1 MRTSKRLHATLFIA
15 FCLHQCATV
24 LAMQQ
29 CVPLPGKGGRRLNK
43 VHHPT
48 KMYRSASQRQ
58 RRLNEAACATI
69 SNSETM
75 SPASLCNK
83 NMNALYTGTL
93 KLHPEEHYCAGQV
106 CACIDAAACCQV
118 SGGEVGPTSAGL
130 PGSTQQGSIQGS
142 ATPSPAPAG
151 TTQSAPSP
159 APAGTTQS
167 APSETGQV
175 SGGEVGPTSSA
186 GLPGSTQ
193 QGSIQGSTAPSPAPA
208 GTTQSAPSPA
218 PAGTTQ
224 SAPSETGAES
234 SGHET
239 DHPFECASES
249 TAWGTVGQ
257 DTPKIKSL
265 FKSSPGCYY
274 YNYPICT
281 GYLKQENQGDTPA
294 FTKKELVFE
303 TRPLGPCSNC
313 PTADQNKSRSFPRV
327 YQRLQAGPGNTTF
340 LLVLISKLKS
350 TDPNDSSIP
359 TNFTAQSL
367 SWDILAYPAYT
378 KEETDNDATLRNDP
392 EQMKL
397 GYFKPYTPTCTVCAN
412 GLGSVA
418 DGCSLFNACVSD
430 IESPGKEAACSKLL
444 GNNTGVSPYVIDGCM
459 SRGFCIPTY
468 KRYCNTLNVS
478 HEDVNL
484 QDGAATGE
492 EWNIWG
498 GWKQKNNVRAKNI
511 NEYQIHGAEVGED
524 TWRVKL
530 GGYLEQ
536 GQVEVGKDYNIEVN
550 TRSTAS
556 GNIDQKITTASSD
569 VFLYRWTNF
578 QGKSLV
584 FSRCNHIPP
593 F

>member
-1 MRTSKRLHATLFIA
+1 
-15 FCLHQCATV
+15 
-24 LAMQQ
+24 MQQ

-151 TTQSAPSP
+151 TTQSAPS
-159 APAGTTQS
+159 
-167 APSETGQV
+167 
-175 SGGEVGPTSSA
+175 
-186 GLPGSTQ
+186 
-193 QGSIQGSTAPSPAPA
+193 
-208 GTTQSAPSPA
+208 
-218 PAGTTQ
+218 
-224 SAPSETGAES
+224 ETGAES

-265 FKSSPGCYY
+265 FRSSPGCYY

>member
-29 CVPLPGKGGRRLNK
+29 CVPPPGRGGRRLNK

-69 SNSETM
+69 SNSESI

-118 SGGEVGPTSAGL
+118 SGGEVGTSAGL
-130 PGSTQQGSIQGS
+130 PGSTQQGSIPGS
-142 ATPSPAPAG
+142 A
-151 TTQSAPSP
+151 
-159 APAGTTQS
+159 
-167 APSETGQV
+167 
-175 SGGEVGPTSSA
+175 
-186 GLPGSTQ
+186 
-193 QGSIQGSTAPSPAPA
+193 APSPAPA

-281 GYLKQENQGDTPA
+281 GYLKQENQGNTPA

-313 PTADQNKSRSFPRV
+313 PPADQYKIRSFPRV

-378 KEETDNDATLRNDP
+378 KEEIDNDATLRNDP
-392 EQMKL
+392 EQMNM

-498 GWKQKNNVRAKNI
+498 GWKQKNNVRATNI

-536 GQVEVGKDYNIEVN
+536 GQVEVAKDYNIEVN

-584 FSRCNHIPP
+584 FYRCNHIPP